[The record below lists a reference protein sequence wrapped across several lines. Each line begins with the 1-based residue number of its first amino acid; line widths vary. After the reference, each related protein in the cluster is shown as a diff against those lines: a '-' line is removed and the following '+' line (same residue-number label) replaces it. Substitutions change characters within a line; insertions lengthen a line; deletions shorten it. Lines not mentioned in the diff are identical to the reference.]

1 MKMFWIAFVFA
12 AACGD
17 GGGGDTPK
25 DAAIDAAEQPDAG
38 CFAGTPVTHEQIIN
52 ACTQAQKI
60 YKTSKPPLL
69 KDDGSLPALP
79 Q

>member
-1 MKMFWIAFVFA
+1 MKSLIMTLALV

-17 GGGGDTPK
+17 GGGTGTPK

-38 CFAGTPVTHEQIIN
+38 CFEGTPVTHDQIIN
-52 ACTQAQKI
+52 ACTTAQKI
-60 YKTSKPPLL
+60 FKKSKPPLL
-69 KDDGSLPALP
+69 NANGSLPPLP

>member
-1 MKMFWIAFVFA
+1 MKILIMLALL

-17 GGGGDTPK
+17 GGGDTPK

-38 CFAGTPVTHEQIIN
+38 CFEGTPTTHDQIIN
-52 ACTQAQKI
+52 ACTTAQKI
-60 YKTSKPPLL
+60 FKKSKPPLQNAN
-69 KDDGSLPALP
+69 GSLPPLP